1 VKIDDVNKKTAGLSV
16 ATTGT
21 PQTRTEKGPG
31 VTQTTAPTAAQAE
44 NVTLSSQGKVASSAG
59 VFDTNKVEEIKAA
72 IANGQFKVNAESV
85 ADGLMDT
92 VKDLISTRKA

>member
-1 VKIDDVNKKTAGLSV
+1 MKIDDASKKTAGLSV

-21 PQTRTEKGPG
+21 PQTRAEKGP
-31 VTQTTAPTAAQAE
+31 TATTAAPTATQTD
-44 NVTLSSQGKVASSAG
+44 NVTLSSQSKVASSAG

>member
-1 VKIDDVNKKTAGLSV
+1 MKIDDTTKKVAGLSV

-21 PQTRTEKGPG
+21 PQTRVDKGPSG
-31 VTQTTAPTAAQAE
+31 ATATQSVPQTD
-44 NVTLSSQGKVASSAG
+44 NVTLSSQSKVASSAG